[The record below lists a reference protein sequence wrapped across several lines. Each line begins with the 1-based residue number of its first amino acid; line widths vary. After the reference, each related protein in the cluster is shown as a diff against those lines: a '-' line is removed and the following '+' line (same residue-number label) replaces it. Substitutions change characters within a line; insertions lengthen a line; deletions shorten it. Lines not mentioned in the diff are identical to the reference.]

1 MKIQLKLVA
10 ALMLA
15 AALTGALGV
24 VPSARAVA
32 ADEKAEK
39 PTNSKAAA
47 KVLKAAQDD
56 ITAKKYS
63 DAVTKLKDAE
73 SLSGKTPYDDYVL
86 YKLLGF
92 AQLKTGDNAGATK
105 SFETI
110 INSKYMDDKE
120 KPQFIGTL
128 AQLYYQA
135 KNYDK
140 AIDYGTRMVKDYG
153 GDEKMK
159 TLVSQAYYLKGD
171 YKGAYKYT
179 AGLVD
184 SEIKDGQ
191 TPKENQLEL
200 ILDSCNKLGDNDCV
214 THSLE
219 RLVTYYPKPEYWQ
232 NLLYSMFNNKEVTN
246 SDRTLLDLY
255 RLASDVDV
263 LKRPQDYSEMA
274 ELALDQGSPGEARA
288 ILEKGFAKNVFTDQH
303 EKDRATR
310 LLENAK
316 KAAAQDQATLEK
328 QAKEAAAAPTGEK
341 SIGLGVAYLSYQQY
355 PKAVEAFNQGLMKG
369 GLKNEAQARLM
380 LGIAQL
386 KAGNKEDASKSFHA
400 VKGDPTL
407 ERLANLWTLHAH
419 QA

>member
-1 MKIQLKLVA
+1 MKIQLKLAA

-15 AALTGALGV
+15 TALTGALCI
-24 VPSARAVA
+24 VPSARTFA

-63 DAVTKLKDAE
+63 EAITKLKEAE

-92 AQLKTGDNAGATK
+92 AQLKTGDLAGATK
-105 SFETI
+105 SFETV
-110 INSKYMDDKE
+110 INSKYMDEKE

-128 AQLYYQA
+128 AQLYYQQ

-179 AGLVD
+179 AALVD
-184 SEIKDGQ
+184 MEIKEGQ

-200 ILDSCNKLGDNDCV
+200 ILDSCNKLDDKDCV
-214 THSLE
+214 TRSLE

-232 NLLYSMFNNKEVTN
+232 NLLYSMFNNKEVTS

-288 ILEKGFAKNVFTDQH
+288 ILEKGFAKNVFTDPH
-303 EKDRATR
+303 ERDRANR

-328 QAKEAAAAPTGEK
+328 QAREAAAAPTGEK
-341 SIGLGVAYLSYQQY
+341 LIGLGVAYLSYQQY
-355 PKAVEAFNQGLMKG
+355 PKAVEAFNQGIMKG

-386 KAGNKEDASKSFHA
+386 KAGNKEDASKTFHA
-400 VKGDPTL
+400 VKGDATL